1 MLLKVAP
8 QLSESD
14 AKRYEVTRESI
25 ASLKGK
31 LAMCNAGK
39 WFAKLQLQNGK
50 RHFRNLDNVELQQY
64 DDDDEDDDDDKEARV
79 SEDESSSDEERN
91 EMDDT

>member
-1 MLLKVAP
+1 
-8 QLSESD
+8 
-14 AKRYEVTRESI
+14 
-25 ASLKGK
+25 
-31 LAMCNAGK
+31 MCNAGK

-64 DDDDEDDDDDKEARV
+64 DNDDEDDDKEATV

>member
-1 MLLKVAP
+1 
-8 QLSESD
+8 
-14 AKRYEVTRESI
+14 
-25 ASLKGK
+25 
-31 LAMCNAGK
+31 MCNAGK

-64 DDDDEDDDDDKEARV
+64 DDDDEDDDEDDDDKEARV